1 MKTENKSEIRLN
13 DLLFI
18 FDNCDE
24 FLKQN
29 KTSFDVNLEF
39 IMNRFKSFTEN
50 TFSIIFIS

>member
-1 MKTENKSEIRLN
+1 MKTETNKEIRLN

-29 KTSFDVNLEF
+29 KTSFDVNLKY
-39 IMNRFKSFTEN
+39 IMNRVKSFTEN
-50 TFSIIFIS
+50 TLSIIFIS